1 MKGLIKDIKEKAKQN
16 NYFRE
21 VLETGEKTQ
30 VVIMSIPV
38 GGEIGME
45 VHENEDQVLYLL
57 EGSGK
62 AILNNEEESYEQ
74 GDIVLVRR
82 GTQHNFVNTGDKDLK
97 IITTYS
103 PPHHPSGTIHKTKEE
118 ADNAGY

>member
-1 MKGLIKDIKEKAKQN
+1 MKGLIRDIKERAKEN
-16 NYFRE
+16 TYFRQ

-30 VVIMSIPV
+30 IVIMNIPV

-45 VHENEDQVLYLL
+45 VHEKEDQVLYLVK
-57 EGSGK
+57 GK
-62 AILNNEEESYEQ
+62 GEVTLNGEKSPFEK
-74 GDIVLVRR
+74 GDMVLVRH
-82 GTQHNFVNTGDKDLK
+82 GTEHNFVNTGEEDLK

-103 PPHHPSGTIHKTKEE
+103 PPHHPPGTIHKTKID

>member
-1 MKGLIKDIKEKAKQN
+1 MKGLIKNINEKAKN
-16 NYFRE
+16 NTYFRQ

-30 VVIMSIPV
+30 IVIMTIPV

-62 AILNNEEESYEQ
+62 VILNEEENNYEV
-74 GDIVLVRR
+74 GDIVLVRA
-82 GTQHNFVNTGDKDLK
+82 GTNHNFINTGNSDLK

-103 PPHHPSGTIHKTKEE
+103 PPHHPSGTIHKTREE
-118 ADNAGY
+118 AEKAEY